1 MASLIRRSSLR
12 RRSQKRKRT
21 PFSKQ
26 VIIHDVIREGNLADL
41 ERVFSCHIP
50 TSRVSS
56 GAQALR
62 DLFTRTPA
70 TDSSQSG
77 VTADTDGETEY
88 VQCDVNQELLGG
100 RTPLHLATD
109 TGKLAVVQFLVEH
122 GAKVEHEDAS
132 GWTPLHRAIGGGWVD
147 IVKYLLAHDAD
158 PCKRMPDGS
167 LPLTIAL
174 ERCDITLVQAL
185 ISCGRN
191 DVLVTSQ
198 RSGSIPS
205 SATTNDAE
213 NMNRLRDHG
222 QAAKSTASVG
232 LRRSASFSS
241 RRSGSRVTVA
251 NKTSDSALTSNSSMA
266 TAKQLIAQ
274 YRKHQQMSQ
283 NVDSASGCTSDAAG
297 TNGSVTSHAPE
308 KRRRAAVVVLR
319 RGSKLHQF
327 QQQQQQQQQ
336 QQLRDLSDDSAA
348 TQSPASH
355 VADHLA
361 NTVLSPS
368 LMVTRPSF
376 DYDPET
382 MDKPM
387 DVTSSSSKRDSTS
400 SDTADAT
407 TNNTSVVIDYF
418 QRGTQRGASFR
429 RAFNALTRRTS
440 RSPTPSPSNSPHHD
454 SDTQTQKK
462 SNI

>member
-1 MASLIRRSSLR
+1 
-12 RRSQKRKRT
+12 
-21 PFSKQ
+21 
-26 VIIHDVIREGNLADL
+26 
-41 ERVFSCHIP
+41 
-50 TSRVSS
+50 
-56 GAQALR
+56 
-62 DLFTRTPA
+62 
-70 TDSSQSG
+70 
-77 VTADTDGETEY
+77 
-88 VQCDVNQELLGG
+88 
-100 RTPLHLATD
+100 
-109 TGKLAVVQFLVEH
+109 
-122 GAKVEHEDAS
+122 
-132 GWTPLHRAIGGGWVD
+132 
-147 IVKYLLAHDAD
+147 
-158 PCKRMPDGS
+158 
-167 LPLTIAL
+167 
-174 ERCDITLVQAL
+174 
-185 ISCGRN
+185 
-191 DVLVTSQ
+191 
-198 RSGSIPS
+198 
-205 SATTNDAE
+205 
-213 NMNRLRDHG
+213 
-222 QAAKSTASVG
+222 
-232 LRRSASFSS
+232 
-241 RRSGSRVTVA
+241 
-251 NKTSDSALTSNSSMA
+251 MA

-274 YRKHQQMSQ
+274 YRKHQQKLMSQ

-327 QQQQQQQQQ
+327 QQQQQQS
-336 QQLRDLSDDSAA
+336 RDFSDDSAA

-387 DVTSSSSKRDSTS
+387 DVTSSSSKRDSTWS
-400 SDTADAT
+400 ATADAT
-407 TNNTSVVIDYF
+407 ANNTSVVIDYF

-454 SDTQTQKK
+454 SDTQKK